1 LDSALE
7 QRLLDGVAPSA
18 LEQRI
23 VDAVRPSDFNIYEG
37 HLTKAQMAK
46 AMDRTQ
52 RTLDNWHR
60 NHVGPPRIKFGGVIL
75 YSIAAAKL
83 WLAAQ
88 SLQPGER
95 AKPPGQSYF
104 KKKPTQ
110 RQKRGP
116 GRPRKQPTAAAE

>member
-1 LDSALE
+1 MVSVLE
-7 QRLLDGVAPSA
+7 QRV
-18 LEQRI
+18 
-23 VDAVRPSDFNIYEG
+23 VDAVGPSDFNIFDGY
-37 HLTKAQMAK
+37 LTKPQLAS
-46 AMDRTQ
+46 AMGRNQ

-75 YSIAAAKL
+75 YSIEAAKL